1 MKFNKTEIEKI
12 SAPDKG
18 YKLYRDDT
26 IPGFALRV
34 TSNGVKT
41 FVLEKRINGKFK
53 RISIGRL
60 GEITPVMAREQAQI
74 LLGKIATGID
84 PIAQRVQKKI
94 YALTL
99 EDLAK
104 TYFEARKQLKPST
117 VADYKR
123 LLNEGLKDWR
133 TRPASSISKELVLK
147 KHEELSK
154 KSQARANLTMRY
166 LRALFNFAYYE
177 YEDAEGKSLF
187 PENPVK
193 RLSQRKAWN
202 RIKRKETFI
211 KPSEVKAWLDA
222 VRNLQDMRKD
232 GLAATAK
239 VYIQLLLFTGLRK
252 TEAATLCW
260 EQVNFK
266 DGSLIVLDT
275 KNRKDFAIP
284 FSDYIIN
291 LLQEHRENS
300 AQKTGYIFPGGSGES
315 HIKDIRDQL
324 EKIKE
329 ASGLKYTCHDFRR
342 TYTTIAESLDI
353 SEYTI
358 KRMINHSLPQND
370 VTAGY
375 IGWDIDRAR
384 VAQQAI
390 TDRILELVQVIQAN
404 LKSSNHSQP

>member
-1 MKFNKTEIEKI
+1 MKLNKTEIEKLP
-12 SAPDKG
+12 APESG
-18 YKLYRDDT
+18 YILYRDDT

-41 FVLEKRINGKFK
+41 FVLEKRVNGKFK
-53 RISIGRL
+53 RIKIGRFEEL
-60 GEITPVMAREQAQI
+60 TPVKAREQAQI
-74 LLGKIATGID
+74 LLGEIATGID
-84 PIAQRVQKKI
+84 PLAQRAQKKTN
-94 YALTL
+94 ALTL

-104 TYFEARKQLKPST
+104 TYLKARKQLKPST
-117 VADYKR
+117 IADYQR

-133 TRPASSISKELVLK
+133 ARPIASITKDAVLK

-154 KSQARANLTMRY
+154 KSPARANLTMRY

-211 KPSEVKAWLDA
+211 KTSELQAWLDA
-222 VRNLQDMRKD
+222 VRNLQDLRSN

-239 VYIQLLLFTGLRK
+239 VYIQFLLFTGLRK
-252 TEAATLCW
+252 TEAATLRW

-266 DGSLIVLDT
+266 ERSLIVLNT
-275 KNRKDFAIP
+275 KNTKDLMIP
-284 FSDYIIN
+284 FSDYTVH
-291 LLQEHRENS
+291 LLQAHWEKS
-300 AQKTGYIFPGGSGES
+300 PQKTGYIFPSGSGDS
-315 HIKDIRDQL
+315 YIKDIRDQL

-329 ASGLKYTCHDFRR
+329 ASGVRYTFHDFRR
-342 TYTTIAESLDI
+342 TYMTTAESLDI
-353 SEYTI
+353 SPYTI
-358 KRMINHSLPQND
+358 KRLANHSLPKND

-375 IGWDIDRAR
+375 IGWDIERLR
-384 VAQQAI
+384 VAQQQI
-390 TDRILELVQVIQAN
+390 TDRILELAQIN
-404 LKSSNHSQP
+404 